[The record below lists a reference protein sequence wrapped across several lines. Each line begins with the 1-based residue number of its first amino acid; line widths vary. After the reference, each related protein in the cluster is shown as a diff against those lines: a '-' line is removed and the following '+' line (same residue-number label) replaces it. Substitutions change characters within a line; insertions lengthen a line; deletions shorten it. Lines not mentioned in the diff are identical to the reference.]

1 MREKIREKTKNWC
14 IWLGGGGGENG
25 GAWQFSLSEPTKI

>member
-14 IWLGGGGGENG
+14 VWLGWGGENG